1 MAVRTLKAKDLF
13 LERDIVLEVPEVN
26 VKGFK
31 DGFNTVNPDKFVSD
45 RITVIRANTYTKNST
60 QVFYFDEKAKIERP
74 IVVPNDFLFRAA
86 DKETTIALMDKY
98 KTWMKENLFIHC
110 QYLGSAIGSD
120 PEIFCEGENGE
131 IIPAFDF
138 LGSKDVKGRELQE
151 PYWDGFQAEYDTRP
165 NSCMQRHAESLSY
178 GLKGLYLKLK
188 AFNKKGKLSAKTVF
202 DIPAKLL
209 KSSKKEFVAFGCRSS
224 LNAYGLKGLEAPG
237 EEVTYRSAGGH
248 IHFGFGND
256 KIRTDKEGIVKM
268 VKALDAVLGVACVSM
283 CAKFDDPRRR
293 NMYGLAGEYR
303 LPKHGFEYRTLSNA
317 WLFHP
322 LIAHLV
328 FDLARSTTTFGYKD
342 FMSLWECEEKETIRI
357 INECD
362 VKAARAVLKKNKKI
376 LLQIINTRYHDSER
390 ADFVYDILY
399 NGMDKVLKTPED
411 IARNWGFT
419 DEKGTG
425 NTSSPVGTFCKSG
438 NKV

>member
-1 MAVRTLKAKDLF
+1 MAAKTLKAKDLF
-13 LERDIVLEVPEVN
+13 LERGIVVEVPEVN

-31 DGFNTVNPDKFVSD
+31 DGFNTINADKFVSGT
-45 RITVIRANTYTKNST
+45 ITIIRANTYTKNAT
-60 QVFYFDEKAKIERP
+60 QVFYFDEKAKVERP

-86 DKETTIALMDKY
+86 DKETTIALMATY
-98 KTWMKENLFIHC
+98 KAWMLANLDQHC
-110 QYLGSAIGSD
+110 AYLGSGIGSD
-120 PEIFCEGENGE
+120 PEIFLETDKGE
-131 IIPAFDF
+131 IIPAFAF
-138 LGSKDVKGRELQE
+138 LKSKDEPGRIIEG
-151 PYWDGFQAEYDTRP
+151 PYWDGFQAEFDTKS
-165 NSCMQRHAESLSY
+165 NSCMQRHAESLKA
-178 GLKGLYLKLK
+178 GLFNLHKKLG
-188 AFNKKGKLSAKTVF
+188 AFNKTAKLSAKTVF
-202 DIPAKLL
+202 DIPPDLL
-209 KSSKKEFVAFGCRSS
+209 KNSKKEYVAFGCRES

-248 IHFGFGND
+248 IHFGISND
-256 KIRTDKEGIVKM
+256 KMRADKAGIIKM

-283 CAKFDDPRRR
+283 CGKFDDPRRR

-303 LPKHGFEYRTLSNA
+303 LPPHGFEYRTLSNA

-342 FMSLWECEEKETIRI
+342 FMRFWECEEKETIRI

-376 LLQIINTRYHDSER
+376 LLQIINTRYHEMER
-390 ADFVYDILY
+390 TEFVYDILY
-399 NGMDKVLKTPED
+399 HGMESVLRTPTD

-419 DEKGTG
+419 GDTTTA
-425 NTSSPVGTFCKSG
+425 NTSSPVMSFC
-438 NKV
+438 